1 MANRTKGH
9 SDLKDLPMLPH
20 ESIYIGVDIGK
31 FQHVA
36 GFVSKTLL
44 ERHQHFEQCPAF
56 LFEQS
61 REGFRAF
68 VERICAYCPLE
79 QCFILMEQTGHYHK
93 ALQQYLLELD
103 LPVYVMHVQHRE
115 CGMIKTD
122 KRDALGLANQLYNQ
136 LALGVQVPD
145 KLQVV
150 HRAIP
155 PSEAAAQLKGLMR
168 HRYELVTEATQRK
181 NKLTAIC
188 DELFPELTQVLKN
201 PNLPIALDLRE
212 KFPTP
217 HAVATA
223 SLVALREVR
232 RGSRPSEAQLVLLQ
246 QLAAQSIGT
255 KDGARQRGLLLEQ
268 ELLIKELRLMQEH
281 MKRLDMEVA
290 QIVEHSREGQILLS
304 IPPICP
310 MYAAAIL
317 ATIGHIANFEDAGH
331 LKSYFGWA
339 PKRAQ
344 TGVSFDR
351 TSLTRGGS
359 REMKKVMYLVAW
371 NAIKSETEWASL
383 YKRLV
388 PRLCTYDERT
398 QTYKGKGKALG
409 HVVGRLITLIYALLR
424 QDDEMLSHLNSGT
437 EPPEPVLYD
446 PELHKR
452 HRAGHYR
459 PIRKEH
465 TTNRIVQ
472 VERQENV
479 IETKILPP

>member
-1 MANRTKGH
+1 
-9 SDLKDLPMLPH
+9 MLPN
-20 ESIYIGVDIGK
+20 ESLYIGVDIGK
-31 FQHVA
+31 FQHVS

-44 ERHQHFEQCPAF
+44 ERHKHFEHCPAF

-68 VERICAYCPLE
+68 VERIRAYCPLE

-93 ALQQYLLELD
+93 ALLQYLLELD
-103 LPVYVMHVQHRE
+103 LPVYVMHVQRRE
-115 CGMIKTD
+115 SGMIKTD

-136 LALGVQVPD
+136 LALGVQVSD

-168 HRYELVTEATQRK
+168 HRYELVNEATQRK

-188 DELFPELTQVLKN
+188 DELFPELVQVLKN

-212 KFPTP
+212 QFPTP
-217 HAVATA
+217 QAVATA
-223 SLVALREVR
+223 SPLALRQVR
-232 RGSRPSEAQLVLLQ
+232 RRNHPSEAEFVLLQ

-255 KDGARQRGLLLEQ
+255 KDVARQRGLVLEQ
-268 ELLIKELRLMQEH
+268 SLLIKELRLMQEH
-281 MKRLDMEVA
+281 MERLDMEVT
-290 QIVEHSREGQILLS
+290 QIVEHCREGQILLS
-304 IPPICP
+304 IPPISP

-351 TSLTRGGS
+351 TSLTKGGS
-359 REMKKVMYLVAW
+359 RETKKVMYLVAW
-371 NAIKSETEWASL
+371 HAIKDGTEWASL

-398 QTYKGKGKALG
+398 QTFKGRGKAVG
-409 HVVGRLITLIYALLR
+409 HVIGRLITLIYALLK
-424 QDDEMLSHLNSGT
+424 QDDETLSHLPPGT
-437 EPPEPVLYD
+437 PPPEPVLYD
-446 PELHKR
+446 PEVHRR
-452 HRAGHYR
+452 HRAGHYQ
-459 PIRKEH
+459 PLKKKLPE
-465 TTNRIVQ
+465 NRIVQ
-472 VERQENV
+472 VQR
-479 IETKILPP
+479 

>member
-1 MANRTKGH
+1 M
-9 SDLKDLPMLPH
+9 PMLPH

-31 FQHVA
+31 FRHVA

-44 ERHQHFEQCPAF
+44 ERHQHFEHCPAS

-68 VERICAYCPLE
+68 VERIRTYCPLE
-79 QCFILMEQTGHYHK
+79 HCFIVMEQTGHYHRP
-93 ALQQYLLELD
+93 LLQYLLGLD
-103 LPVYVMHVQHRE
+103 LPVYVMHVQSRE
-115 CGMIKTD
+115 TRMLKTD
-122 KRDALGLANQLYNQ
+122 KRDALGLANHLYAQ
-136 LALGVQVPD
+136 LALGVQVTN
-145 KLQVV
+145 KFQVIR
-150 HRAIP
+150 RAVP

-168 HRYELVTEATQRK
+168 HRYELANEATQRK

-188 DELFPELTQVLKN
+188 DELFPELVQVFKN
-201 PNLPIALDLRE
+201 PNLPRALDLRE

-232 RGSRPSEAQLVLLQ
+232 RNSHPSEAQLVLLQ

-255 KDGARQRGLLLEQ
+255 KDLARQRGPLLEQ
-268 ELLIKELRLMQEH
+268 DLLIKELRLIQEH
-281 MKRLDMEVA
+281 MERLDMEVA

-351 TSLTRGGS
+351 TSLTKGGS
-359 REMKKVMYLVAW
+359 REMKKILYLVAW
-371 NAIKSETEWASL
+371 NAIKAGTEWASL

-398 QTYKGKGKALG
+398 QVYKGKGKAVG
-409 HVVGRLITLIYALLR
+409 HVIGRLITLIYALLK
-424 QDDEMLSHLNSGT
+424 QDDETLSRLALGT
-437 EPPEPVLYD
+437 PPPTGCAT
-446 PELHKR
+446 R
-452 HRAGHYR
+452 
-459 PIRKEH
+459 
-465 TTNRIVQ
+465 
-472 VERQENV
+472 
-479 IETKILPP
+479 

>member
-1 MANRTKGH
+1 MANRRKA
-9 SDLKDLPMLPH
+9 SSNLNALPMLLR

-31 FQHVA
+31 FKHVA

-44 ERHQHFEQCPAF
+44 ERHQHFEHCPAF
-56 LFEQS
+56 VFEQS

-68 VERICAYCPLE
+68 VERIRAYCPLE
-79 QCFILMEQTGHYHK
+79 HCFIVMEQTGHYHRP
-93 ALQQYLLELD
+93 LLQYLLELD
-103 LPVYVMHVQHRE
+103 ISVYVMHVQSRQ
-115 CGMIKTD
+115 GGILKTD
-122 KRDALGLANQLYNQ
+122 KRDALGLANHLYNQ
-136 LALGVQVPD
+136 LALGVQVEN

-150 HRAIP
+150 RRAVP

-168 HRYELVTEATQRK
+168 HRYELATEATQRK

-188 DELFPELTQVLKN
+188 DELFPELVQVFKN
-201 PNLPIALDLRE
+201 PNLPTALDLRE
-212 KFPTP
+212 KFSTP
-217 HAVATA
+217 QAVATA

-232 RGSRPSEAQLVLLQ
+232 KKSYPSEAQLLLLQ
-246 QLAAQSIGT
+246 QLAARSIGT
-255 KDGARQRGLLLEQ
+255 KDIARQRGLLLEQ
-268 ELLIKELRLMQEH
+268 DLLIKEMRLIQEH
-281 MKRLDMEVA
+281 LERLDMEIA

-331 LKSYFGWA
+331 LKAYFGWA

-351 TSLTRGGS
+351 ASLTKGGS

-371 NAIKSETEWASL
+371 NAVKSETEWASL

-388 PRLCTYDERT
+388 PRLCTYDEQT

-409 HVVGRLITLIYALLR
+409 HVIGRLITLVYALLK
-424 QDDEMLSHLNSGT
+424 QDDEMLSHLPPGT

-446 PELHKR
+446 PDLHKR
-452 HRAGHYR
+452 HRTGHYR

-465 TTNRIVQ
+465 ATNRIVQ
-472 VERQENV
+472 VE
-479 IETKILPP
+479 P